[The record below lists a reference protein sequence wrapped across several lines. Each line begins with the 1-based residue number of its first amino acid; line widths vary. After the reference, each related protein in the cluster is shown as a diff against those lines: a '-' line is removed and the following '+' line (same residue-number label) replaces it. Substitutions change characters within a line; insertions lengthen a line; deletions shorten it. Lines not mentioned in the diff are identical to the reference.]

1 MVCDVN
7 YNVGQLACNLSLK
20 IKKKIKNMY
29 GLSVRI
35 FCIPTFNKFYYL
47 CNKFLF
53 YIILFI
59 VISHRKK
66 KTLRILQVCYLSHV
80 MTSFTQFALITTI
93 IILTRVKIYGPK
105 SKTNLVK
112 IQPPPLAHVSNQ
124 TKVIC

>member
-1 MVCDVN
+1 MVTDVNYGIYSPHEFLEMVCDVN

-66 KTLRILQVCYLSHV
+66 KNIKNITGLLFITCYDFFYSICSHNYNHH
-80 MTSFTQFALITTI
+80 I
-93 IILTRVKIYGPK
+93 
-105 SKTNLVK
+105 N
-112 IQPPPLAHVSNQ
+112 
-124 TKVIC
+124 